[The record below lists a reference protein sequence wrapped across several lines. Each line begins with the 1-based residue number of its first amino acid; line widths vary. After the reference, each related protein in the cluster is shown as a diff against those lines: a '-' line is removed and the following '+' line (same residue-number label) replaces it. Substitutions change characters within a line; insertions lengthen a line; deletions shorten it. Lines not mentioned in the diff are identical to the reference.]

1 MFVKLLFVRLNFGQ
15 CIYQTLFGSSCL
27 GIPVL
32 KKNFCRQK
40 MFDSQTTGASWLTEE
55 MNVLF
60 F

>member
-1 MFVKLLFVRLNFGQ
+1 
-15 CIYQTLFGSSCL
+15 
-27 GIPVL
+27 VL

-40 MFDSQTTGASWLTEE
+40 MFDSQATGASWLTEE